1 MTELQELSGNGPKT
15 QLKAEKFESY
25 FCPYLDSVKAATS
38 MEGMKTIPPNRGP
51 LGSCGICGG
60 NSEDEYMLAFLA
72 DACKK
77 CSLFA
82 RAGGKGED
90 AFHKVFIGE
99 GEESTDSTIRKIE
112 YENEGSLPSLSDY
125 LGENRQ
131 SITGGMRG

>member
-1 MTELQELSGNGPKT
+1 
-15 QLKAEKFESY
+15 
-25 FCPYLDSVKAATS
+25 

-131 SITGGMRG
+131 SHSTADGKETQCDAHISCNRETIQRA